1 VVAVQEPKDMTVG
14 IGNSRATQVLSAYD
28 DEVSV
33 DTRPTN
39 ESLECGPLVYKIVDE
54 NN

>member
-1 VVAVQEPKDMTVG
+1 MVAVQEPKDMKIVT
-14 IGNSRATQVLSAYD
+14 GNSRVTQQLSAYD

-33 DTRPTN
+33 NTRNTN